1 MKTAKFRKQTHDFIF
16 QLSDNQ
22 ERIFRKWYK
31 SHVCNP
37 SVENS
42 LLSKL
47 INSDIHF
54 EIYITKIGRFVK
66 AVCSCGSE
74 LDLSNF

>member
-31 SHVCNP
+31 NHKCNE
-37 SVENS
+37 STKENMLS
-42 LLSKL
+42 QLLDF
-47 INSDIHF
+47 NVHF
-54 EIYITKIGRFVK
+54 EIRITKIGTFIK
-66 AVCSCGSE
+66 AICGCGAE
-74 LDLSNF
+74 IDLTEF